1 VPVFAEPK
9 TLSPKDDLAS
19 VPLEENKIPPIAP
32 EPPREKTAAPITP
45 PPPISPSPVQAPDV
59 FEKERTDISQILK
72 EVKLPERRPPVSSAL
87 AGGAVPQAHVFDTAL
102 GAAADK
108 KPPDTVQAAP
118 VPETPSIANTIS
130 SSIVAPL
137 RTLKNDLQ
145 EIVRVKKISLV
156 RAAALEQEK
165 KYGRGD
171 VHEASAPSGHS
182 RRGSGMLFA
191 AALFLVLG
199 GAAVF
204 GVYVIMQERMGI
216 APTVSST
223 ASLLFAETTVS
234 FSLDNLSSLDLKR
247 KLAQTRAGLN
257 ATLGSVTHIVPVVSA
272 EASVQADQ
280 GSGTRPATLQEFLAA
295 LGTRASPDLVRA
307 LGSDFFFG
315 IHTVDKNAPVLVIP
329 VVSYEHAFAGMLA
342 WERTMNADLA
352 PVFTAVPDQVAG
364 PGGLPQKRQFNDL
377 VMRNYDVRALK
388 DDAGVI
394 ELYYSF
400 PTKELL
406 IIAESPYSFAE
417 VLSRLRAGG
426 KL

>member
-1 VPVFAEPK
+1 
-9 TLSPKDDLAS
+9 
-19 VPLEENKIPPIAP
+19 
-32 EPPREKTAAPITP
+32 
-45 PPPISPSPVQAPDV
+45 
-59 FEKERTDISQILK
+59 
-72 EVKLPERRPPVSSAL
+72 
-87 AGGAVPQAHVFDTAL
+87 
-102 GAAADK
+102 
-108 KPPDTVQAAP
+108 
-118 VPETPSIANTIS
+118 
-130 SSIVAPL
+130 
-137 RTLKNDLQ
+137 
-145 EIVRVKKISLV
+145 
-156 RAAALEQEK
+156 
-165 KYGRGD
+165 
-171 VHEASAPSGHS
+171 
-182 RRGSGMLFA
+182 M
-191 AALFLVLG
+191 
-199 GAAVF
+199 
-204 GVYVIMQERMGI
+204 
-216 APTVSST
+216 
-223 ASLLFAETTVS
+223 
-234 FSLDNLSSLDLKR
+234 
-247 KLAQTRAGLN
+247 
-257 ATLGSVTHIVPVVSA
+257 
-272 EASVQADQ
+272 QADQ